1 MNRRS
6 VLRLAVGLCV
16 ATALV
21 TPVFA
26 QTSPIKV
33 DGKIIKGYITYM
45 STDDKLG
52 RQTFTPGYEQVAE
65 WAGAKFKEWGLE
77 PAGENGSYFQ
87 KVPLDGPRSAL
98 AWSTGIPS
106 LSIAGRVF
114 YVRDNQFAV
123 DARSKPGTKLN
134 AQVVF
139 VGYGISAPAKGLDE
153 YAGIDVKGKIVV
165 ALKGSPSTAP
175 AARPAMGSVPM
186 TPTNIAA
193 MMGSAGPSAPAP
205 DEFADESTDIKKAMT
220 AYEKGAAGIMLYTPP
235 AASNPF
241 GGGAPAAAAPALQMT
256 RPQVPE
262 SSPFAKP
269 FIFVSN
275 IDDVVFHAIM
285 WRDPQESSRSFDSR
299 LLTIRSDIKGK
310 KTRSTQTGVVAQLSG
325 YTTTTFYNEKLKNN
339 SGRNVIAKITGSDPA
354 LKAQY
359 VITGGHLDHVGIRD
373 GVIYNGADDN
383 ASGSAVVMEVARL
396 LAVNKVRPKRTLIF
410 CLWTG
415 EEEGLN
421 GSNYY
426 VAHPTDGVTAA
437 GMVAYFNMDMV
448 GLGTR
453 IDAPGS
459 LNFPTIYDVIK
470 KDQLPDVISSVD
482 VSTAGP
488 GGSDY
493 SAFIERGIE
502 ALGLM
507 TSGGGGHP
515 DYHDSGDDPAKMEPE
530 ILAKTGQFVLQGM
543 LNVANETTVNLVIAD
558 RQLQYDAQ
566 RFTAPAVAGN
576 VERNWSNIEPSTT
589 EDLIRAVAQRG
600 SQPTN
605 LMAMMRRGG
614 PAGGKLATGVRS
626 AGVFGGSVALLET
639 SAAALNFGRVDV
651 PAPDGV
657 WFGDKVTPAGKVAL
671 EAMEKAGVTVHL
683 VSPTGSLLSD
693 VLAKATKPIL
703 VSGISVPSPDLAAKL
718 KANKAVVVVNCD
730 PADVTGCVQQI
741 GAMQGAMGKDNL
753 LISVGAGANRDDAL
767 KALFFGLAKAGWT
780 KAEAYSATGV
790 GVGGMMGQPANTN
803 LSRFQAGAR
812 G

>member
-6 VLRLAVGLCV
+6 TLRVVAGLCL
-16 ATALV
+16 AAALV
-21 TPVFA
+21 TPAFA

-52 RQTFTPGYEQVAE
+52 RQTFTSGYEQVAE

-77 PAGENGSYFQ
+77 PAGENGTYFQ

-98 AWSTGIPS
+98 VWSTGVPS

-114 YVRDNQFAV
+114 YVRDGQFAV

-134 AQVVF
+134 AEIVF
-139 VGYGISAPAKGLDE
+139 VGYGIAAPAKGLDE
-153 YAGIDVKGKIVV
+153 YAGTDVKGKIVV

-175 AARPAMGSVPM
+175 DARPAMGSVPM
-186 TPTNIAA
+186 TPANMAA
-193 MMGSAGPSAPAP
+193 MMGSGAPGAPAP
-205 DEFADESTDIKKAMT
+205 DEFADESTDIRKAMT
-220 AYEKGAAGIMLYTPP
+220 AYEKGAVGIMLYNPP
-235 AASNPF
+235 VASNPF
-241 GGGAPAAAAPALQMT
+241 GGGAPAAAQMM
-256 RPQVPE
+256 RPSVPE
-262 SSPFAKP
+262 SSLFTKP

-275 IDDVVFHAIM
+275 VDDLVFRAIM
-285 WRDPQESSRSFDSR
+285 WRDSQESSRSFDSR
-299 LLTIRSDIKGK
+299 LLKIRSDIKGK
-310 KTRSTQTGVVAQLSG
+310 KSRSTRTGVVAQLSG
-325 YTTTTFYNEKLKNN
+325 YTTTTFYNGKAKNN
-339 SGRNVIAKITGSDPA
+339 VGRNVIAKITGSDPA

-359 VITGGHLDHVGIRD
+359 VITGGHLDHVGMRD
-373 GVIYNGADDN
+373 GLIYNGADDN
-383 ASGSAVVMEVARL
+383 ASGSAVVMEVARV
-396 LAVNKVRPKRTLIF
+396 LAANKVKPKRTLIF

-415 EEEGLN
+415 EEEGLI

-426 VAHPTDGVTAA
+426 VAHPTDGVTEA

-470 KDQLPDVISSVD
+470 RDQLPDVIGAVD

-566 RFTAPAVAGN
+566 RFTAPAVAGG
-576 VERNWSNIEPSTT
+576 VERNWSYIDPSTT

-600 SQPTN
+600 GQPAN
-605 LMAMMRRGG
+605 PMAMMRRG
-614 PAGGKLATGVRS
+614 PVGGKLATGVRGS
-626 AGVFGGSVALLET
+626 AVFGGSIALLET
-639 SAAALNFGRVDV
+639 SATALNIGRVDV

-657 WFGDKVTPAGKVAL
+657 WFGEKLTPAGKDAL
-671 EAMEKAGVTVHL
+671 KAMEKAGVVPNL
-683 VSPTGSLLSD
+683 VRPTDTLLTD
-693 VLAKATKPIL
+693 VLANATKPIL
-703 VSGISVPSPDLAAKL
+703 VTGGSVPATELAGKL
-718 KANKAVVVVNCD
+718 KANKAVTVVECD
-730 PADVTGCVQQI
+730 PADLAGCVRQI
-741 GAMQGAMGKDNL
+741 GAMATAMGKDNL
-753 LISVGAGANRDDAL
+753 LISVATGANRDDAL
-767 KALFFGLAKAGWT
+767 KALFFALAKAGWSKT
-780 KAEAYSATGV
+780 EAYAATGV

-803 LSRFQAGAR
+803 LSRFQPAPIGR
-812 G
+812 PF